1 MSDAAIEPVSY
12 VILTSK
18 PGQYRTEATGKL
30 APAEAWDYVYC
41 GRHLATF
48 VIASVHGEARI
59 RVVDESGDGT
69 VNDMPIRF
77 LEKFPDRDTA
87 FNALQVLVGTR
98 HAEAQL
104 LRRVNAPVA

>member
-1 MSDAAIEPVSY
+1 MNDTALKPVSY

-30 APAEAWDYVYC
+30 TPAEAWDYVYC

-48 VIASVHGEARI
+48 VIAAVYGDARI
-59 RVVDESGDGT
+59 RVIDESGDAR

-87 FNALQVLVGTR
+87 FKALQVLVGTR
-98 HAEAQL
+98 NSDAQL
-104 LRRVNAPVA
+104 VQRVDAPAA

>member
-1 MSDAAIEPVSY
+1 MTSIAPNPVAY

-30 APAEAWDYVYC
+30 TPTEAWDYVYC

-48 VIASVHGEARI
+48 VIATLYGDARI
-59 RVVDESGDGT
+59 RVTDESSDAA

-77 LEKFPDRDTA
+77 LERFPDRDAA
-87 FNALQVLVGTR
+87 FKALQILVGTH
-98 HAEAQL
+98 HADAQL
-104 LRRVNAPVA
+104 RQRAEVSAA